1 MRTQVPRLTVRRLI
15 MSQADA
21 PINGGANHKPWRRES
36 QTFAHC
42 GLHVPGIQTY
52 QLPDRRHPQAT
63 RSPVTAR
70 PPSATTDFLAT
81 LVRAYGPEL
90 LSLRPGR
97 DDAESDC
104 TVQGH
109 CEFPHPR
116 PDCFQHRPTRVDSS
130 PFTALVTSNGA
141 YIEYSF
147 VVPGG
152 WCLRVVELD

>member
-42 GLHVPGIQTY
+42 GLHVAGIQTY
-52 QLPDRRHPQAT
+52 QLPDHRHPQAT

-81 LVRAYGPEL
+81 HVRAYCLSFFLCDLVVMMQNLIVQSRDIASFHIHGQTVFNTDRREL
-90 LSLRPGR
+90 GPGR
-97 DDAESDC
+97 LLLWSHRTEHIASI
-104 TVQGH
+104 H
-109 CEFPHPR
+109 SSFP
-116 PDCFQHRPTRVDSS
+116 
-130 PFTALVTSNGA
+130 AGGA
-141 YIEYSF
+141 
-147 VVPGG
+147 
-152 WCLRVVELD
+152 